1 MPFDFLSVFCYLYI
15 VILLKFEFS
24 QDSSYVKAKVD
35 CYGAFFNTH
44 SCFLLVSW
52 PGNYKGCYVC
62 HNTKELLVKFVHFS
76 KTLPSSGPQG
86 IKDDHIAHML
96 YLWHNNVVHP
106 FNKCGLH
113 CKNSKS

>member
-1 MPFDFLSVFCYLYI
+1 M
-15 VILLKFEFS
+15 
-24 QDSSYVKAKVD
+24 
-35 CYGAFFNTH
+35 
-44 SCFLLVSW
+44 
-52 PGNYKGCYVC
+52 
-62 HNTKELLVKFVHFS
+62 KFVHFS

-113 CKNSKS
+113 SKSSITMSNAVIFFSTCFALVYTQPFQSLGYDF